1 LPVVDNLATTLE
13 RDQPEWKPLLRRIGL
28 SRTGDAE
35 TSYSVVEARRH
46 PVRKLFRQIASAL
59 A

>member
-1 LPVVDNLATTLE
+1 LPVVANLATTLE

-35 TSYSVVEARRH
+35 TSYSVVEGR
-46 PVRKLFRQIASAL
+46 
-59 A
+59 